1 MQGILSRPKG
11 LTLMRGAVALC
22 AVLAV
27 SACEDGGQMQLFKS
41 SQESPE
47 ASRGQTR
54 STKLIERDVEA
65 PEVFQVTE
73 SGLWDGRPSLGGV
86 WVAHPDVT
94 EPERV
99 LIRNTDND
107 NFVIGALFRRETV
120 GPGPRLQ
127 VSSDAA
133 AALGML
139 AGAPEQLN
147 VTALRRET
155 IDPAPATPAPLPAS
169 ATMPAAAAVE
179 TETLDP
185 VGADT
190 TAMLDA
196 TADPAP
202 QDMAAATAP
211 RPGSTTQEPEKK
223 GLFGWLRRKDTT
235 APAPEMA
242 AASAPEVTAAP
253 LDGAPPVTQPVAA
266 PAPSSLDKPF
276 IQLGIFSVRQ
286 NAENTAV
293 AMRQRALS
301 PEVVTHESQGKTFY
315 RVIVGPARSEAERAT
330 MLQIT
335 KDAGFTDA
343 YAVTN

>member
-27 SACEDGGQMQLFKS
+27 SACQEGGQMQLFKA

-47 ASRGQTR
+47 ASRGQSR

-107 NFVIGALFRRETV
+107 NFVIGALFRRETM

-155 IDPAPATPAPLPAS
+155 VDPAPVAPAPLPAS
-169 ATMPAAAAVE
+169 AAMPAAAAVE
-179 TETLDP
+179 TAALDP
-185 VGADT
+185 VATDT
-190 TAMLDA
+190 TAMLEA

-202 QDMAAATAP
+202 AAMATPLPPAAT
-211 RPGSTTQEPEKK
+211 STQEPAKK
-223 GLFGWLRRKDTT
+223 GLFGWLRRKDD
-235 APAPEMA
+235 PAPESAMTAMA
-242 AASAPEVTAAP
+242 APAVSAAP
-253 LDGAPPVTQPVAA
+253 LAGAA
-266 PAPSSLDKPF
+266 PAAQPAATVTSSLDKPY
-276 IQLGIFSVRQ
+276 IQLGIFSVLQ

-293 AMRQRALS
+293 AMRQRSLS
-301 PEVVTHESQGKTFY
+301 PEVLTHESQGKTFY
-315 RVIVGPARSEAERAT
+315 RVIVGPARSATERAT
-330 MLQIT
+330 MLQVI

>member
-1 MQGILSRPKG
+1 MTQGKSPRPTG
-11 LTLMRGAVALC
+11 PTLMRGAVALS
-22 AVLAV
+22 ALLAL
-27 SACEDGGQMQLFKS
+27 SACQEGGQMQLFKA

-65 PEVFQVTE
+65 PDVFQVTE
-73 SGLWDGRPSLGGV
+73 AGLWDGRPSLGGV

-107 NFVIGALFRRETV
+107 NFVIGALFRRETM

-155 IDPAPATPAPLPAS
+155 IDPEPVAPAPLPAS
-169 ATMPAAAAVE
+169 AQTVAPETLPASAPVE
-179 TETLDP
+179 AETLDP
-185 VGADT
+185 LASDT
-190 TAMLDA
+190 SAVL
-196 TADPAP
+196 
-202 QDMAAATAP
+202 AATA
-211 RPGSTTQEPEKK
+211 EPVAEAPAKK
-223 GLFGWLRRKDTT
+223 GLFGWLRKKE
-235 APAPEMA
+235 APAPEPAMIA
-242 AASAPEVTAAP
+242 APEVSATP
-253 LDGAPPVTQPVAA
+253 LDAPQAEATPVAQQLA
-266 PAPSSLDKPF
+266 AVSSLEKPY
-276 IQLGIFSVRQ
+276 IQLGIFSVKQ

-301 PEVVTHESQGKTFY
+301 PEVVTHVSQGKTFY
-315 RVIVGPARSEAERAT
+315 RVIVGPARSEAERAS
-330 MLQIT
+330 MLQVT